1 MLHVS
6 CLLFVLVVGLNKKT
20 EYFFCCRDGLHLSE
34 EGSNI
39 VVEEILKVLK
49 EAEWEP
55 CLHWK
60 AMPTEFAED
69 SPFDLVSSSGDATV
83 NPSEWSIHRKI
94 PWD

>member
-1 MLHVS
+1 VFRS
-6 CLLFVLVVGLNKKT
+6 
-20 EYFFCCRDGLHLSE
+20 DGLHLSE

-49 EAEWEP
+49 EADWDP

-69 SPFDLVSSSGDATV
+69 SPYDLVSSSGDATV
-83 NPSEWSIHRKI
+83 NPSEWTIHRKI

>member
-1 MLHVS
+1 M
-6 CLLFVLVVGLNKKT
+6 N
-20 EYFFCCRDGLHLSE
+20 FCVCSDGLHLSE
-34 EGSNI
+34 EGSKI

-49 EAEWEP
+49 EATDWDP

-69 SPFDLVSSSGDATV
+69 SPYHLVSSSSASTV
-83 NPSEWSIHRKI
+83 NPSEWTIHRTI

>member
-1 MLHVS
+1 L
-6 CLLFVLVVGLNKKT
+6 
-20 EYFFCCRDGLHLSE
+20 CCRDGLHLSE

-55 CLHWK
+55 CLYWK

-83 NPSEWSIHRKI
+83 NPSEWTIHRKI

>member
-1 MLHVS
+1 VFRS
-6 CLLFVLVVGLNKKT
+6 
-20 EYFFCCRDGLHLSE
+20 DGLHLSE

-49 EAEWEP
+49 EADWDP

-60 AMPTEFAED
+60 AMPAEFAED
-69 SPFDLVSSSGDATV
+69 SPYDLVSSSGDATV
-83 NPSEWSIHRKI
+83 NPSEWTIHRKI